1 MMEIATHILALVERA
16 LIIILLLVVIRA
28 QYKRG

>member
-1 MMEIATHILALVERA
+1 MDLATHILAIIERA
-16 LIIILLLVVIRA
+16 LIIVLLLVIIRA

>member
-1 MMEIATHILALVERA
+1 MDVATHILALTERA
-16 LIIILLLVVIRA
+16 LIIVLLLVIIRS